1 MKSAFELA
9 MERFGGPAKSY
20 SDSQK
25 QQLADVDKD
34 IDAKIAQLKLTS
46 RPADNETPEQREQRE
61 QREQTLVSE
70 IRRLEAKR
78 EERKEAL
85 RRSFD
90 A

>member
-46 RPADNETPEQREQRE
+46 RPADNETPEQREQRVPP
-61 QREQTLVSE
+61 LVSA
-70 IRRLEAKR
+70 ISRLEANR

>member
-46 RPADNETPEQREQRE
+46 RPADNEPPEQRE

>member
-46 RPADNETPEQREQRE
+46 RSADNETPEQRE

>member
-34 IDAKIAQLKLTS
+34 IDAKIAQLKLTA

-61 QREQTLVSE
+61 QTRVSE

>member
-46 RPADNETPEQREQRE
+46 RPADNETPEQREQ
-61 QREQTLVSE
+61 TLVSE

>member
-61 QREQTLVSE
+61 QSLVSE

-78 EERKEAL
+78 EERKESL
-85 RRSFD
+85 RRSFNN

>member
-61 QREQTLVSE
+61 QSLVSE

-85 RRSFD
+85 RRSFGN

>member
-46 RPADNETPEQREQRE
+46 RPAENETPEQREQRE
-61 QREQTLVSE
+61 QSLVSE

-78 EERKEAL
+78 EERKESL
-85 RRSFD
+85 RRSFNN